1 LNKFV
6 EGGEAMSDEKEK
18 ESQNQEPTEELSK
31 EDLQKVQGGTPS
43 LPYGKIEW
51 TYTPQKSDGT

>member
-1 LNKFV
+1 M
-6 EGGEAMSDEKEK
+6 GDEKEK

-31 EDLQKVQGGTPS
+31 EDLQKVQGWTPS
-43 LPYGKIEW
+43 LQYGKIEW